1 MPKKGCSQIVIL
13 EKTIESPSDCK
24 EINPKYSLEGLL
36 LNPKLQYLDHL
47 MQRVNS
53 LEKTLLLGKIDDK
66 RRRVQQRLKCLD
78 SITNSM
84 DMNLSKLWK
93 TVEDRG
99 TWQAAVHRVE
109 ESQAQLRG

>member
-1 MPKKGCSQIVIL
+1 MIL

-84 DMNLSKLWK
+84 DMNLSKLWEIVK
-93 TVEDRG
+93 DREVYH
-99 TWQAAVHRVE
+99 AAVHGDE
-109 ESQAQLRG
+109 KSWI

>member
-1 MPKKGCSQIVIL
+1 MIL

-93 TVEDRG
+93 TVK
-99 TWQAAVHRVE
+99 
-109 ESQAQLRG
+109 